1 MRFGKTQCTTCWAW
15 SKSRTYVLANTVLDE
30 TYGTGVTVSD
40 RYCPKCGDTVRFP
53 PSDLDEEER
62 SVSPR
67 VAASMKGL
75 VGFRC
80 PGCGDSTGAGRTRPT
95 SWQAPSLVGSARI
108 CTGRPSSAVTQPAA
122 IPGKPTGPTA
132 RAPVPGPDTEQRQG
146 LKRPAEPS
154 IPHTRASSRPKRQT
168 PPTGLVGR

>member
-62 SVSPR
+62 SVTPR

-80 PGCGDSTGAGRTRPT
+80 PGCGRLDWRWSYKANVVASAKLGGF
-95 SWQAPSLVGSARI
+95 GSN
-108 CTGRPSSAVTQPAA
+108 
-122 IPGKPTGPTA
+122 
-132 RAPVPGPDTEQRQG
+132 
-146 LKRPAEPS
+146 LY
-154 IPHTRASSRPKRQT
+154 RQT
-168 PPTGLVGR
+168 IERRHPACGYTWKANRTYRKSAGSWS